1 MMRWSAVVP
10 WRSKHGRG
18 AEGKRPVLIAVE
30 RRVQNRAEYLAMEAV
45 DHVNRE
51 SVLSFRRR
59 LGNGCRFGRMR
70 CQLMVS

>member
-1 MMRWSAVVP
+1 MMHWSAVVP
-10 WRSKHGRG
+10 RRGKRGRG

-30 RRVQNRAEYLAMEAV
+30 RRAQNRAEYLAMEAV

-59 LGNGCRFGRMR
+59 LGDGCGFGRMR
-70 CQLMVS
+70 FQLMVS